1 MNNVTIIIY
10 CENKPGVLFRI
21 ANLFLRR
28 KVNIESLTVSELKN
42 EDRSRFTIVVKQ
54 DLSLVQKIAGQL
66 EKIIEVSEVIIHTD
80 DQLIYKEAALIKIS
94 SANITK
100 FEKAERLIDQCKA
113 TIIYREEKAVIVQ
126 KIGSEQDIDFLIS
139 ALESLG
145 LKEVVRSGRI
155 ALHKGKSGNA
165 GISNAI
171 LKDASRTTNS
181 IGISA
186 IKEIELLAKSQ
197 KDVISLAQG
206 TPDFLTEDS
215 IKLAA
220 KKAMDAGLTDKYTAG
235 FGIFPLRE
243 ALARKITDENKIK
256 TAPEQVIVTH
266 GGIEALMAIFM
277 ALLNVEDEVL
287 VLSPDYASHIT
298 QIILATHGGRPV
310 FVPLIETGNEWILD
324 PQRLE
329 EAVTPRSKAI
339 LICNPC
345 NPTGKVYTKQELE
358 WVAKI
363 ALKYNLYIITD
374 EMYEKFVYD
383 GREHLSIGSFKE
395 VAERTISVFGFSKA
409 YSMTGWRI
417 GYFTASKNLVDQIF
431 KIHDSLITCPTVI
444 SQYAALEAITGR
456 QDMVAYYK
464 KEYIKRRQTVIDYL
478 ERSDKLTYTIPQAAY
493 YVFPK
498 FKNEVLD
505 REIVLRMLKEAKVAV
520 VPGSAFGKGGESH
533 IRISFACN
541 GKNLEEGMERF
552 MNFVEKKV

>member
-1 MNNVTIIIY
+1 MNNITITIY
-10 CENKPGVLFRI
+10 SENKPGVLFRT

-28 KVNIESLTVSELKN
+28 KVNIESLTVSEIKGEN
-42 EDRSRFTIVVKQ
+42 RSRFTIVVKQ
-54 DLSLVQKIAGQL
+54 DLALVQKIARQL
-66 EKIIEVSEVIIHTD
+66 EKIIEVSDVTIHTD
-80 DQLIYKEAALIKIS
+80 DQLIYKEAALIKLATTNFI
-94 SANITK
+94 K
-100 FEKAERLIDQCKA
+100 FEKAQEIIDQCKA
-113 TIIYREEKAVIVQ
+113 NIIYREEKAVVIQ
-126 KIGSEQDIDFLIS
+126 KIGSEQDLDFLIFT
-139 ALESLG
+139 LQPLG
-145 LKEVVRSGRI
+145 IKEVVRSGRI
-155 ALHKGKSGNA
+155 ALQKGKPGNA

-186 IKEIELLAKSQ
+186 IKEIELLARSQ

-215 IKLAA
+215 IKIAA
-220 KKAMDAGLTDKYTAG
+220 KAAMDAGLTDKYTAG
-235 FGIFPLRE
+235 FGIEPLRA
-243 ALARKITDENKIK
+243 ALAKKIVTENKIK
-256 TAPEQVIVTH
+256 TTPEQIIVTH
-266 GGIEALMAIFM
+266 GGIEAMMAIFM

-298 QIILATHGGRPV
+298 QIILATHGGKPI
-310 FVPLIETGNEWILD
+310 FVPLIETGKEWILD

-383 GREHLSIGSFKE
+383 GREHLSIGSLPE
-395 VAERTISVFGFSKA
+395 VVDRTISVFGFSKA

-417 GYFTASKNLVDQIF
+417 GYFTASKNLVEQIF

-444 SQYAALEAITGR
+444 SQYAALEAITGK
-456 QDMVAYYK
+456 QDMVENYK
-464 KEYIKRRQTVIDYL
+464 KEYIKRRQIVIDYL

-493 YVFPK
+493 YIFPK
-498 FKNEVLD
+498 FKKEVLD
-505 REIVLRMLKEAKVAV
+505 KDLVLKILKEAKVAV

-541 GKNLEEGMERF
+541 GKDLEEGMERF
-552 MNFVEKKV
+552 INFVEKKM

>member
-1 MNNVTIIIY
+1 MNNITITIY
-10 CENKPGVLFRI
+10 CENKPGVLYRI

-28 KVNIESLTVSELKN
+28 KVNIESLTVSEIKD
-42 EDRSRFTIVVKQ
+42 EGRSRFTIVVKQ
-54 DLSLVQKIAGQL
+54 DLSLVRKIARQL
-66 EKIIEVSEVIIHTD
+66 EKIIEVSEVTILSD
-80 DQLIYKEAALIKIS
+80 DQLIYKEAVLIKLS
-94 SANITK
+94 TANFIK
-100 FEKAERLIDQCKA
+100 FKKAQELIDQCKA
-113 TIIYREEKAVIVQ
+113 SIIYREQKAVVIQ
-126 KIGSEQDIDFLIS
+126 KIGSEQDLDFLIS
-139 ALESLG
+139 ALQPLG
-145 LKEVVRSGRI
+145 IKEVVRSGRI
-155 ALHKGKSGNA
+155 ALRKGKPGNA

-186 IKEIELLAKSQ
+186 IKEIELLARSQ

-220 KKAMDAGLTDKYTAG
+220 KKAMDAGLTDKYATG
-235 FGIFPLRE
+235 FGITPLRE
-243 ALARKITDENKIK
+243 ALVKKIENENNIK
-256 TAPEQVIVTH
+256 TTAEQVIVTH

-310 FVPLIETGNEWILD
+310 FVPLIEGGKEWMLD

-329 EAVTPRSKAI
+329 DAVTPRSKAI

-345 NPTGKVYTKQELE
+345 NPTGKVYSRQELE

-383 GREHLSIGSFKE
+383 NRQHVSIGSFKE
-395 VAERTISVFGFSKA
+395 VADQTITVFGFSKTYA
-409 YSMTGWRI
+409 MTGWRI
-417 GYFTASKNLVDQIF
+417 GYVTASKNLINQIF
-431 KIHDSLITCPTVI
+431 KIHDCLITCPTVV
-444 SQYAALEAITGR
+444 SQYAALEALTGK
-456 QDMVAYYK
+456 QDMVEHYK
-464 KEYIKRRQTVIDYL
+464 KEYIKRRQIVLDYL

-493 YVFPK
+493 YTFPK
-498 FKNEVLD
+498 FKNEILD

-552 MNFVEKKV
+552 MNFVEKM